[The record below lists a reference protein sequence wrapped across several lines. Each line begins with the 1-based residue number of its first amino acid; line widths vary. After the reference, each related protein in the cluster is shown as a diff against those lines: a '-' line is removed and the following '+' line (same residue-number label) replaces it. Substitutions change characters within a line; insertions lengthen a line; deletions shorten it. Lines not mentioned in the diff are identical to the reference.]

1 MSSKSRNTSARLTP
15 SPYDTYVSPLATR
28 NASERM
34 LRLWSARHKFNTW
47 RRIWLAVAEAQ
58 HEMGLPVTKEQV
70 EELRAVVE
78 RKNSDGSVGIT
89 DDEIRLAEKY
99 ERELRHDVMAHV
111 HALGDSCPKA
121 KGIIHLGMTSQDVVC
136 NADLLVVREAVRLAM
151 SKLTLV
157 ACDLSTF
164 ADRWKS
170 VPCLGFTHYQPAQ
183 PVTIGRR
190 AAVWSHDLYLCER
203 RRNETIHLRGFRGA
217 TGTQASFVAFQQ
229 GGRRKQSPL
238 GACYSA
244 IAEWERSAKG
254 IDPGTTRY
262 QYARTAERVVRDL
275 NRSNS
280 IHLLADDNASAFS
293 LLQAAGWD
301 KSHWYSTFNQ
311 YLSHLESVLPS
322 VRSSLQKFMSGS
334 SQDVVDI
341 SSNTWHELEE
351 RIFKSLRVEPS
362 TFAITSQT
370 YPRVIDT
377 FILADLASTAAVL
390 HKIATDIRLLCNR
403 KELDEPFED
412 KQIGSSAMPYK
423 RNPMRCE
430 RICGL
435 TRFVMNLVG
444 NAYDTAATQWL
455 ERTLDD
461 SSNRRLSL
469 PEAFLALDG
478 ALDLMHNVASGLIV
492 HEATVRKNLMAELP
506 FMATENIL
514 MACVKLGGDRQ
525 HYHEIIRVHA
535 QAAGMRV
542 KQEGLDND
550 LLDRLKADPHFQ
562 STARGGKLTGELD
575 WEGVMDPMKYVGRS
589 VEQTERFIREVVEPL
604 REQYKDE
611 LADLDDSGP
620 RV

>member
-1 MSSKSRNTSARLTP
+1 MTSSKPEPSPSL
-15 SPYDTYVSPLATR
+15 SPYDTYSSPLASR
-28 NASERM
+28 NASKQM
-34 LRLWSARHKFNTW
+34 LELWSPRHKFNTW

-58 HEMGLPVTKEQV
+58 CEMTNPPLDAKGAPSASSGSDAATIKPLVTREQV

-78 RKNSDGSVGIT
+78 RPGGIT
-89 DDEIRLAEKY
+89 DDEIRAAERY

-136 NADLLVVREAVRLAM
+136 NADLMTIHESLRVTFVKIGRVISSAAAQA
-151 SKLTLV
+151 LTH
-157 ACDLSTF
+157 AST
-164 ADRWKS
+164 
-170 VPCLGFTHYQPAQ
+170 PTLGFTHYQPAQ
-183 PVTIGRR
+183 PVTVGRR
-190 AAVWSHDLYLCER
+190 FAVWAHDLELCRER
-203 RRNETIHLRGFRGA
+203 LDTTFVQLRVRGIKGA
-217 TGTQASFVAFQQ
+217 TGTQAAWLALIGHDRDEAV
-229 GGRRKQSPL
+229 RKL
-238 GACYSA
+238 EVNAYEKFITHGLLDRDY
-244 IAEWERSAKG
+244 EL
-254 IDPGTTRY
+254 TT
-262 QYARTAERVVRDL
+262 
-275 NRSNS
+275 
-280 IHLLADDNASAFS
+280 
-293 LLQAAGWD
+293 
-301 KSHWYSTFNQ
+301 
-311 YLSHLESVLPS
+311 
-322 VRSSLQKFMSGS
+322 
-334 SQDVVDI
+334 
-341 SSNTWHELEE
+341 
-351 RIFKSLRVEPS
+351 
-362 TFAITSQT
+362 QT

-377 FILADLASTAAVL
+377 FILADLASTASVL

-492 HEATVRKNLMAELP
+492 HEAMVRKNLMAELP

-514 MACVKLGGDRQ
+514 MACVKLGADRQ
-525 HYHEIIRVHA
+525 EYHEVIRQHA

-542 KQEGLDND
+542 KSEGLDND

-562 STARGGKLTGELD
+562 STARGGKLSAELD
-575 WEGVMDPMKYVGRS
+575 WNGVMDPMNYIGRS
-589 VEQTERFIREVVEPL
+589 VEQTERFIKEVVEPL
-604 REQYKDE
+604 REQYGESIAAMDE
-611 LADLDDSGP
+611 SGP

>member
-1 MSSKSRNTSARLTP
+1 MTSK
-15 SPYDTYVSPLATR
+15 YDTYTSPLAER
-28 NASERM
+28 NASPEM

-58 HEMGLPVTKEQV
+58 HELGLPVTKEQV
-70 EELRAVVE
+70 EELRAVVT
-78 RKNSDGSVGIT
+78 RANPDGSVGIT
-89 DDEIRLAEKY
+89 DDEIRAAEKY

-136 NADLLVVREAVRLAM
+136 NADGLLLQQSLRLIRA
-151 SKLTLV
+151 KLARGIVKIAEQAARHIATP
-157 ACDLSTF
+157 T
-164 ADRWKS
+164 
-170 VPCLGFTHYQPAQ
+170 LGFTHYQPAQ
-183 PVTIGRR
+183 PVTVGRR
-190 AAVWSHDLYLCER
+190 FAMQASDLWLSLR
-203 RRNETIHLRGFRGA
+203 RMDLLHSFAPEWRTENIGIAPLRGIRGA
-217 TGTQASFVAFQQ
+217 TGTQASFQALFQIKD
-229 GGRRKQSPL
+229 RSRDTSLYPL
-238 GACYSA
+238 PLVQMEDDLWSLEAWVTEELFAWGLP
-244 IAEWERSAKG
+244 EFDKG
-254 IDPGTTRY
+254 QAVPAGVYPDCPTGTSEPEVSEPYKSMLPPHTC
-262 QYARTAERVVRDL
+262 EVKLV
-275 NRSNS
+275 NS
-280 IHLLADDNASAFS
+280 LVT
-293 LLQAAGWD
+293 G
-301 KSHWYSTFNQ
+301 
-311 YLSHLESVLPS
+311 
-322 VRSSLQKFMSGS
+322 
-334 SQDVVDI
+334 
-341 SSNTWHELEE
+341 
-351 RIFKSLRVEPS
+351 
-362 TFAITSQT
+362 QT

-377 FILADLASTAAVL
+377 FILADLASTASVL

-403 KELDEPFED
+403 KELDEPFET

-514 MACVKLGGDRQ
+514 MECVKLGGDRQ
-525 HYHEIIRVHA
+525 EFHELIRAHA
-535 QAAGMRV
+535 QTAGLRV
-542 KQEGLDND
+542 KDEGEDND
-550 LLDRLKADPHFQ
+550 LIDRLKNDKAFWPA
-562 STARGGKLTGELD
+562 SRGGTHGLKGELNWGD
-575 WEGVMDPMKYVGRS
+575 SDSATGGLLDPMKYIGRS
-589 VEQTERFIREVVEPL
+589 VEQTERFIKEVVEPL
-604 REQYKDE
+604 RAQYGEAIEK
-611 LADLDDSGP
+611 LGQSGP

>member
-1 MSSKSRNTSARLTP
+1 MT
-15 SPYDTYVSPLATR
+15 SPYDTYTSPLATR
-28 NASERM
+28 NASEQM

-58 HEMGLPVTKEQV
+58 YEITRDQPKPLVTKEQV
-70 EELRAVVE
+70 EELRAVVH
-78 RKNSDGSVGIT
+78 RTNPDGTVGIT

-136 NADLLVVREAVRLAM
+136 NADFAVLCNSLSLLRTKLARTI
-151 SKLTLV
+151 SALG
-157 ACDLSTF
+157 SF
-164 ADRWKS
+164 ATRWS
-170 VPCLGFTHYQPAQ
+170 RTPALGFTHYQPAQ
-183 PVTIGRR
+183 PVTVGRR
-190 AAVWSHDLYLCER
+190 AAMWTTDLTLAMER
-203 RRNETIHLRGFRGA
+203 LSGMHPYHGVLIGSLWGILRPRGMRGA
-217 TGTQASFVAFQQ
+217 TGTQASFLSLYGQ
-229 GGRRKQSPL
+229 GELVDHFEKAALHRAMHNVLWSFDRNNCVPSQESPDYP
-238 GACYSA
+238 A
-244 IAEWERSAKG
+244 G
-254 IDPGTTRY
+254 IDEPTAQVPG
-262 QYARTAERVVRDL
+262 
-275 NRSNS
+275 
-280 IHLLADDNASAFS
+280 DDGYTSGEVCFDYS
-293 LLQAAGWD
+293 L
-301 KSHWYSTFNQ
+301 
-311 YLSHLESVLPS
+311 
-322 VRSSLQKFMSGS
+322 
-334 SQDVVDI
+334 
-341 SSNTWHELEE
+341 
-351 RIFKSLRVEPS
+351 
-362 TFAITSQT
+362 ITGQT
-370 YPRVIDT
+370 YPRVFDT
-377 FILADLASTAAVL
+377 FILADLASVASVL

-492 HEATVRKNLMAELP
+492 HEAMVKKNLMAELP

-514 MACVKLGGDRQ
+514 MACVRLGGDRQ
-525 HYHEIIRVHA
+525 HYHELIRVHA
-535 QAAGMRV
+535 QAAGLRV

-550 LLDRLKADPHFQ
+550 LIDRLKADKHFW
-562 STARGGKLTGELD
+562 SKARGGPLSAELD
-575 WEGVMDPMKYVGRS
+575 WDGVMDPMKYIGRS

-604 REQYKDE
+604 REQYQDQ
-611 LADLDDSGP
+611 LAQLDQSGP
-620 RV
+620 KV

>member
-1 MSSKSRNTSARLTP
+1 MTK
-15 SPYDTYVSPLATR
+15 SPYDTYSSPLASR
-28 NASERM
+28 NASPQM
-34 LRLWSARHKFNTW
+34 LRLWSPRHKFNTW

-58 HEMGLPVTKEQV
+58 HEVTADWGQERAVAGAPSASLGAGATGPLVTKEQV

-78 RKNSDGSVGIT
+78 RGIT
-89 DDEIRLAEKY
+89 DEEMQAAEKY

-136 NADLLVVREAVRLAM
+136 NADAMILTEAIDITRAKVVCSITSLGEAASRYA
-151 SKLTLV
+151 
-157 ACDLSTF
+157 AI
-164 ADRWKS
+164 
-170 VPCLGFTHYQPAQ
+170 PCLGFTHYQPAQ
-183 PVTIGRR
+183 PLTVGRR
-190 AAVWSHDLYLCER
+190 FSGWAYELRLCYYRLCSTEY
-203 RRNETIHLRGFRGA
+203 RNVFFKGIRGA
-217 TGTQASFVAFQQ
+217 SGTQASFVALFSGQSQ
-229 GGRRKQSPL
+229 GAEAVERHVMFGLHKVLEKSPL
-238 GACYSA
+238 WA
-244 IAEWERSAKG
+244 
-254 IDPGTTRY
+254 GTSGMNT
-262 QYARTAERVVRDL
+262 
-275 NRSNS
+275 
-280 IHLLADDNASAFS
+280 H
-293 LLQAAGWD
+293 
-301 KSHWYSTFNQ
+301 
-311 YLSHLESVLPS
+311 VLT
-322 VRSSLQKFMSGS
+322 G
-334 SQDVVDI
+334 
-341 SSNTWHELEE
+341 
-351 RIFKSLRVEPS
+351 
-362 TFAITSQT
+362 QT

-377 FILADLASTAAVL
+377 FILADLASTASVL

-403 KELDEPFED
+403 KEIDEPFED

-478 ALDLMHNVASGLIV
+478 ALDLMHNVASGLVV
-492 HEATVRKNLMAELP
+492 HEAMVRKNLMAELP
-506 FMATENIL
+506 FMATENLL

-550 LLDRLKADPHFQ
+550 LLDRLKADPAFHTPAL
-562 STARGGKLTGELD
+562 SAELD
-575 WEGVMDPMKYVGRS
+575 WNGLMDPMKYIGRS
-589 VEQTERFIREVVEPL
+589 IEQTERFIAEVVEPL
-604 REQYKDE
+604 RAQYKDSIAALE
-611 LADLDDSGP
+611 DSAP
-620 RV
+620 KV

>member
-1 MSSKSRNTSARLTP
+1 MSQTI
-15 SPYDTYVSPLATR
+15 SPYDTYTSPLATR
-28 NASERM
+28 NASEQM
-34 LRLWSARHKFNTW
+34 LRLWSPRHKFNTW

-58 HEMGLPVTKEQV
+58 HELGLPVTKEQV

-78 RKNSDGSVGIT
+78 RPGGIT
-89 DDEIRLAEKY
+89 DAEMKAAEKY

-136 NADLLVVREAVRLAM
+136 NADLLVIHEARSLIDLKTTRSVLSLGNAAEH
-151 SKLTLV
+151 SLKLP
-157 ACDLSTF
+157 S
-164 ADRWKS
+164 
-170 VPCLGFTHYQPAQ
+170 LGFTHYQPAQ
-183 PVTIGRR
+183 PVTMGRR
-190 AAVWSHDLYLCER
+190 IANWAVDLSL
-203 RRNETIHLRGFRGA
+203 LRSRMLAGPGVRHGAVKGFRGA
-217 TGTQASFVAFQQ
+217 TGTQASYLELFEGDHNKVEEFEERVLDALFRYQMQQQIAMTSGKECKPPTPEQLAFRKAMSEGMAAQDAAVRKSLESSGLAPDLIQ
-229 GGRRKQSPL
+229 ELRRKGYP
-238 GACYSA
+238 
-244 IAEWERSAKG
+244 
-254 IDPGTTRY
+254 
-262 QYARTAERVVRDL
+262 
-275 NRSNS
+275 
-280 IHLLADDNASAFS
+280 
-293 LLQAAGWD
+293 AGD
-301 KSHWYSTFNQ
+301 KSRRMH
-311 YLSHLESVLPS
+311 SHFHTV
-322 VRSSLQKFMSGS
+322 SLVG
-334 SQDVVDI
+334 
-341 SSNTWHELEE
+341 
-351 RIFKSLRVEPS
+351 
-362 TFAITSQT
+362 QT

-377 FILADLASTAAVL
+377 FILADLASCASVL

-478 ALDLMHNVASGLIV
+478 ALDLMHNAASGLIV
-492 HEATVRKNLMAELP
+492 HEAMVRKNLMAELP

-525 HYHEIIRVHA
+525 HYHEVIRQHA
-535 QAAGMRV
+535 QAAGLRV

-550 LLDRLKADPHFQ
+550 LLDRLKADKNFQ
-562 STARGGKLTGELD
+562 SKARGGALSAELD

-589 VEQTERFIREVVEPL
+589 VEQTERFIKEVVEPL
-604 REQYKDE
+604 REQYGEAIAKLE
-611 LADLDDSGP
+611 ESGP
-620 RV
+620 KV